1 MTRSCSKNSQ
11 KWSSSCRSFERARQP
26 FELSAAHAMGF
37 FRAKPRPVEPDT
49 IKDPVLRDLHG
60 TGRVRDS
67 ITSSVEASPS
77 KTRTKTRRPSV
88 AQLMENNSGR
98 VRALSQQKDDD
109 PPPPAA
115 EETSPS
121 PSPTPKRAPRTKVR
135 RKSLE
140 EIQKLGRASSQ
151 DNHFVRQDSIK
162 RQSILRPESRDDDDA
177 VDFEVDDAAAATEP
191 PKPPTPPTPPAPTL
205 QPSPRSV
212 IPAAAP
218 AKEAPATPKEA
229 PSVVAATRPPREAK
243 PAVAASKPAAAVQAE
258 PSTVLH
264 VALGMVLVLAAA
276 FVSSALKELFA

>member
-1 MTRSCSKNSQ
+1 MSRELRGDAATL
-11 KWSSSCRSFERARQP
+11 ERAISDCS
-26 FELSAAHAMGF
+26 E
-37 FRAKPRPVEPDT
+37 
-49 IKDPVLRDLHG
+49 
-60 TGRVRDS
+60 DS
-67 ITSSVEASPS
+67 ES
-77 KTRTKTRRPSV
+77 
-88 AQLMENNSGR
+88 
-98 VRALSQQKDDD
+98 
-109 PPPPAA
+109 
-115 EETSPS
+115 ET
-121 PSPTPKRAPRTKVR
+121 
-135 RKSLE
+135 
-140 EIQKLGRASSQ
+140 SQ

-177 VDFEVDDAAAATEP
+177 VEFEVDDAAAATEP
-191 PKPPTPPTPPAPTL
+191 PKPPTPPMPPAPTL

>member
-1 MTRSCSKNSQ
+1 M
-11 KWSSSCRSFERARQP
+11 
-26 FELSAAHAMGF
+26 
-37 FRAKPRPVEPDT
+37 
-49 IKDPVLRDLHG
+49 
-60 TGRVRDS
+60 
-67 ITSSVEASPS
+67 
-77 KTRTKTRRPSV
+77 
-88 AQLMENNSGR
+88 
-98 VRALSQQKDDD
+98 
-109 PPPPAA
+109 
-115 EETSPS
+115 
-121 PSPTPKRAPRTKVR
+121 
-135 RKSLE
+135 
-140 EIQKLGRASSQ
+140 
-151 DNHFVRQDSIK
+151 RQDSIK

-177 VDFEVDDAAAATEP
+177 VEFEVDDAAATEP

-218 AKEAPATPKEA
+218 AKEAPATPKET